1 MRLKGGLERK
11 GRREIICL
19 RQSMRAAEEMLTDAY
34 LLKCFIFSLLID
46 CVGNERIT
54 DLNVFISPRRTL
66 LNKQKRKLQ
75 IALTRTD
82 KRDFNYLFLQDIPLT
97 SWISRRS

>member
-11 GRREIICL
+11 GRREIIFL
-19 RQSMRAAEEMLTDAY
+19 RRSMRAAEEMLTDAY

-54 DLNVFISPRRTL
+54 S
-66 LNKQKRKLQ
+66 
-75 IALTRTD
+75 
-82 KRDFNYLFLQDIPLT
+82 
-97 SWISRRS
+97 